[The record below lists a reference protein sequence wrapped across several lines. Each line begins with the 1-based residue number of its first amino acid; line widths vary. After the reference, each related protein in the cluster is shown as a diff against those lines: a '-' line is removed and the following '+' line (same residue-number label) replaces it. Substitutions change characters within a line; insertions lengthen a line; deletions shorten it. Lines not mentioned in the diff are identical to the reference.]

1 MLGWRQ
7 LDMRMQHLAII
18 MDGNRRWAKSQGLSA
33 LAGHQQGAD
42 SLQTIA
48 RAVAKRDIPY
58 LTVFAFSSEN
68 WKRSP
73 MEVSGL
79 MTLMRRFLMREID
92 ALVSENVRL
101 RIIGDWSRFDSD
113 MVGLFEQAEAKTR
126 DNSGLILSVCLNYSG
141 QNDIL
146 QATEAY
152 ARAHAATGGTDD
164 KALSPDGF
172 KAYLMTAHL
181 PPVDLLI
188 RTGNE
193 YRISNFLLWDSAYAE
208 LYFSAKNWP
217 DFDAHDL
224 DLALSDFNARQRRF
238 GGDAVEA
245 VTFLNQDNRKNG

>member
-1 MLGWRQ
+1 
-7 LDMRMQHLAII
+7 MQHLAII
-18 MDGNRRWAKSQGLSA
+18 MDGNRRWARSQGLNA

-48 RAVAKRDIPY
+48 RAVGARGIPY

-79 MTLMRRFLMREID
+79 IALMRRFLQREVDTLI
-92 ALVSENVRL
+92 SENVRL
-101 RIIGDWSRFDSD
+101 RIVGDWSRFDSD
-113 MVGLFEQAEAKTR
+113 MVTLFQQAETR
-126 DNSGLILSVCLNYSG
+126 TATNTGLILSVCLNYSG

-146 QATEAY
+146 QAAE
-152 ARAHAATGGTDD
+152 AHAKS
-164 KALSPDGF
+164 KADNAEKGKDSPLSADGF
-172 KAYLMTAHL
+172 KAHLMTAHL

-208 LYFSAKNWP
+208 LYFSSKNWP
-217 DFDAHDL
+217 EFNEHDL
-224 DLALSDFNARQRRF
+224 DLALSDFNVRQRRF
-238 GGDAVEA
+238 GGDSAEA